1 MSRLAV
7 SGHKPRAPPQWRVIL
22 TRVVILT
29 RAREHRLTE
38 VEPEERPLEAMLH
51 WRDPVER
58 LRRLRCQ
65 RRSLLDDNP
74 SSG

>member
-1 MSRLAV
+1 MSWLAL
-7 SGHKPRAPPQWRVIL
+7 SGHKPHASPPWRVIL
-22 TRVVILT
+22 TRVRVY
-29 RAREHRLTE
+29 RLTV

-51 WRDPVER
+51 WRDPIER
-58 LRRLRCQ
+58 LQRLRSQ